1 MKRRS
6 RFKSTLEERLTQRA
20 EQLREKAQSL
30 PPGAERDFTEKQARQ
45 ADTAGHVNDWLTSPG
60 LQPPT

>member
-30 PPGAERDFTEKQARQ
+30 PPGAISPEKQARQ
-45 ADTAGHVNDWLTSPG
+45 ADTAAHVNDWLTSPG